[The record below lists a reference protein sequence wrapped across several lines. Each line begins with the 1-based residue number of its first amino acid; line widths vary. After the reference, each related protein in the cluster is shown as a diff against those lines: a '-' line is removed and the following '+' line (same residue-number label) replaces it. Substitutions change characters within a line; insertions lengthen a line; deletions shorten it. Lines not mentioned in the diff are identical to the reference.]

1 MSSQKK
7 AVFFSDFHYGF
18 RSSYSIVLDGKSSLL
33 FSCYV
38 TEVFLM
44 MLSVIFLSM
53 VMILL
58 SKLDLIEI
66 LVFDSSLSWLLNSY
80 MTYET
85 LEAGVGSGLFTAML
99 AKPNLFHLIVR
110 ITLWY
115 YFAKM
120 DGPVLDE
127 KLFFEM
133 VGLPLSNRLD

>member
-1 MSSQKK
+1 
-7 AVFFSDFHYGF
+7 
-18 RSSYSIVLDGKSSLL
+18 
-33 FSCYV
+33 
-38 TEVFLM
+38 M

-85 LEAGVGSGLFTAML
+85 LETGVGSGLFTAML